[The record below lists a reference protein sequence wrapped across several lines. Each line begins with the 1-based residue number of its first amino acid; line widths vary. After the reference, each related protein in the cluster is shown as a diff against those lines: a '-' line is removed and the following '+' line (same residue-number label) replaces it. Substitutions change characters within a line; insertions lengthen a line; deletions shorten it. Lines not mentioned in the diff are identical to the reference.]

1 MKIIATLIPTNVVTN
16 RFLSLFCPFVGTK
29 RKNQLLR
36 KLVVWQR
43 KIFLIFFIASCTLLQ
58 RYIEF
63 NKLLQKNVLTYY
75 ACLFIGGTLLDI
87 SKSFDKTCCD
97 GLPYEYV
104 LKYDGFY
111 FNKFSVAKNHHSILS
126 SGNCQ
131 FDPTPNSSCDY
142 HYCVSNTDET

>member
-1 MKIIATLIPTNVVTN
+1 MQLQID
-16 RFLSLFCPFVGTK
+16 FCHYFV
-29 RKNQLLR
+29 LLQGPKGR
-36 KLVVWQR
+36 INYLESWWSGNETYSV
-43 KIFLIFFIASCTLLQ
+43 FFIASCTLLQ

-111 FNKFSVAKNHHSILS
+111 FNKFSVAKSHHSILS

-142 HYCVSNTDET
+142 HYYDSNTDET